1 MQMKWYIRLVFF
13 RDILCCFYFRFEFKG
28 IIDYIFYSRNYMNL
42 LGVLGPMDE
51 NWFHE
56 NKVVGCPHPHIPSDH
71 FSLFVEFE
79 MPVPYPDI
87 NTILSEDTPV
97 TASSG
102 NSLGAIGSSRDKHH
116 R

>member
-1 MQMKWYIRLVFF
+1 MEIFF
-13 RDILCCFYFRFEFKG
+13 PSRFEFKG
-28 IIDYIFYSRNYMNL
+28 IIDYIFYSRHYMNL

-56 NKVVGCPHPHIPSDH
+56 NKIVGCPHPHIPSDH
-71 FSLFVEFE
+71 FPLFIEFE

-87 NTILSEDTPV
+87 STIINEETKI
-97 TASSG
+97 TQSSG
-102 NSLGAIGSSRDKHH
+102 NNLGAIGSGMNRDANKN

>member
-1 MQMKWYIRLVFF
+1 MHVLVF
-13 RDILCCFYFRFEFKG
+13 DLEPLSYFRYEFKG
-28 IIDYIFYSRNYMNL
+28 IIDYIFFSRHYMNL

-51 NWFHE
+51 NWFAE

-71 FSLFVEFE
+71 FPLFVEFE

-87 NTILSEDTPV
+87 SLIVKDEH
-97 TASSG
+97 SSSSGPG
-102 NSLGAIGSSRDKHH
+102 NSLGAIGSGMNRDNKN

>member
-1 MQMKWYIRLVFF
+1 MTCV
-13 RDILCCFYFRFEFKG
+13 CFRFEFKG
-28 IIDYIFYSRNYMNL
+28 IIDYIFYSRSYMNL

-56 NKVVGCPHPHIPSDH
+56 NKVQGCPHPHIPSDH
-71 FSLFVEFE
+71 FPLFVEFE

-87 NTILSEDTPV
+87 ETILKDDGHKP
-97 TASSG
+97 SSSS
-102 NSLGAIGSSRDKHH
+102 SLGAIGTGGVRDNKP